1 MTPTRYR
8 ITVRGRLSERFASA
22 FDGLDLES
30 GQGETSLVGPISD
43 QAELFGVF
51 DRLRAFGLELIRVE
65 AIPE

>member
-1 MTPTRYR
+1 MTPARYR

-22 FDGLDLES
+22 FAGLDLEP
-30 GQGETSLVGPISD
+30 GEGETSLVGPIDD

-65 AIPE
+65 AIAE

>member
-1 MTPTRYR
+1 MAPARYR

-22 FDGLDLES
+22 FDGLDLELR
-30 GQGETSLVGPISD
+30 QGETSLVGPIAD

-65 AIPE
+65 AIAE